1 MDSGRDHILGN
12 PTADIT
18 LLEFGS
24 YDCPYCHAAHEVI
37 AELRDRF
44 GDRMRYVFRQ
54 RPITGSEAALE
65 AAELAEYAGE
75 TTGRFWEVHDA
86 LMKRGPVF
94 NPGDFA
100 EIAAEFELPP
110 AEARRDAKVNA
121 ANKVQADRLSAQR
134 SGAQFTPTFFI
145 NNRRYEG
152 AWDRSAL
159 SEAMLGSL
167 GHRIQSAT
175 FDFVRWAPSA
185 GLLLLLMSVA
195 AILIENS
202 PAGGGFA
209 ALWEVPFTMA
219 LGGSEIALPL
229 RDWINHGLLTV
240 FFLVVG
246 LEIKRE
252 FTVGRLSTRRA
263 AALPVAA
270 ALGGMTVPALIYLLV
285 IPAGP
290 LMPGWGMP
298 IATDTAFAVAL
309 LIMLG
314 DRVPIELRVFLTAA
328 VIVDDL
334 VGIAVVALVLHA
346 RDPSRFSRG
355 LRLRDGGDRRAQPHR
370 RVSAAALRDPR
381 HSPLVLPARGGH
393 SRHAGRRDPCR
404 ADAHAPAGEPERA
417 DGAGRDDRACRSEKL
432 GGSGPAP
439 RPVAA
444 RAGSAGRDPRPDRVA
459 RRQAAAHDRAVV
471 ELLRAADL
479 RARQRGRDPVAGRVC
494 VARAAD
500 AGDHARAGGGQ
511 AARHHDRRRAGGASR
526 ASP

>member
-1 MDSGRDHILGN
+1 LDRPVDSSRDHILGN
-12 PTADIT
+12 PNADIT

-37 AELRDRF
+37 AELRDKF

-54 RPITGSEAALE
+54 RPITGSEKAKK

-94 NPGDFA
+94 SPGDF
-100 EIAAEFELPP
+100 EQVAAEFELPP
-110 AEARRDAKVNA
+110 VEARPDASLNA
-121 ANKVQADRLSAQR
+121 ANKVQADRLSAQH

-152 AWDRSAL
+152 AWDKAAL

-167 GHRIQSAT
+167 GHRIHSAT
-175 FDFVRWAPSA
+175 VDFLRWAPAA
-185 GLLLLLMSVA
+185 GFLLLLMSLA

-202 PAGGGFA
+202 PAGAGFA
-209 ALWEVPFTMA
+209 ALWEIPFMLGVGGHEMA
-219 LGGSEIALPL
+219 MPL

-270 ALGGMTVPALIYLLV
+270 ALGGMTAPALIYLLV

-290 LMPGWGMP
+290 LMPGWGVP

-314 DRVPIELRVFLTAA
+314 DRIPIELRVFLTAA
-328 VIVDDL
+328 VVVDDL
-334 VGIAVVALVLHA
+334 VGIVVVALFYTREIHFEFLAASVFVTAAIAVLNRIGVYRPLPYAILGIALWFSLHEAGIHA
-346 RDPSRFSRG
+346 TLAGVVLALLTPTRPPADLIALMAQAETIVHAEMKTREEGVLRHGPSLPALEALDAVHDRIESPADKL
-355 LRLRDGGDRRAQPHR
+355 LRTIEPW
-370 RVSAAALRDPR
+370 S
-381 HSPLVLPARGGH
+381 SFFVLPIFALAN
-393 SRHAGRRDPCR
+393 AGVILSLDSFES
-404 ADAHAPAGEPERA
+404 HERLMLA
-417 DGAGRDDRACRSEKL
+417 IIL
-432 GGSGPAP
+432 GL
-439 RPVAA
+439 VALA
-444 RAGSAGRDPRPDRVA
+444 FYVGFIAMSV
-459 RRQAAAHDRAVV
+459 
-471 ELLRAADL
+471 
-479 RARQRGRDPVAGRVC
+479 
-494 VARAAD
+494 
-500 AGDHARAGGGQ
+500 
-511 AARHHDRRRAGGASR
+511 SR
-526 ASP
+526 A